1 MAEEETSQAT
11 EQQQSFLRRGEDFES
26 LYANNVQFQPS
37 EWDIKIV
44 FGELETDTKSNTNF
58 VEQHTGIALSWLQA
72 KIMHYFLTLQLGVY
86 ELSHEKISVP
96 PSLMPPVPD
105 PPPDDPMAKKVF
117 ELISEEREK
126 FFQKNSPIR

>member
-1 MAEEETSQAT
+1 MAEAKTPETT
-11 EQQQSFLRRGEDFES
+11 GPDQSFLRRGEDFES

-37 EWDIKIV
+37 EWDIKLV
-44 FGELETDTKSNTNF
+44 FGELETDIKSNTNF

-96 PSLMPPVPD
+96 PSLMPPAPD
-105 PPPDDPMAKKVF
+105 PSPDDPMAKKIF

-126 FFQKNSPIR
+126 FLKKNSPLR